1 MPMPIARRDVA
12 QPPGGM
18 RGRRDDLGAHTAALH
33 GLDDRVGTHLARRA
47 TGDLLCEL
55 AREVDELL
63 DQERAAARVFGERR
77 EPVVGLGRGG
87 DDADALAV
95 VAAARRL
102 DDRAPAMGVE
112 EGLQLRRRR

>member
-1 MPMPIARRDVA
+1 MPMPISRGDIDEPSAGVR
-12 QPPGGM
+12 GG
-18 RGRRDDLGAHTAALH
+18 RDDLGAHAAALH
-33 GLDDRVGTHLARRA
+33 GLDDRVGAHLAGRA
-47 TGDLLCEL
+47 TGDLLGEL

-87 DDADALAV
+87 DDAHALAV

-102 DDRAPAMGVE
+102 DDRAPAVGVE